1 MDPKKKNI
9 ILISVAVLAMGY
21 AGYSFLFSGSSSNAQ
36 TQAGTFKKK
45 EAKQVVGLQKKSFKK
60 KAAVK
65 SATKKAT
72 LVKKAAKDRQKNTLK
87 KKRGKRGGRKTK
99 KQEVA
104 PAA

>member
-21 AGYSFLFSGSSSNAQ
+21 AGYSLLFSGSSSNAQ

-45 EAKQVVGLQKKSFKK
+45 EVKRVVGLQ
-60 KAAVK
+60 
-65 SATKKAT
+65 KKAT
-72 LVKKAAKDRQKNTLK
+72 LVKKVAKDRQKNTLK